1 MILSEQE
8 IATLGNQLR
17 NIHSRLNFF
26 PSKNDLLLELP
37 EQLMTIKY
45 LKDDDCVL
53 ELGGS
58 LGRNSCVINSVLKNK
73 SNHVVIEPSKE
84 ELVTLAQ
91 NRDVNNLGF
100 HIENSAISACRLF
113 SAGWETYKE
122 QRANT
127 VECATISY
135 DNLKQ
140 KYPIDFNVLIIDC
153 EGHIV
158 DMMKSFPNMLD
169 NIRLLIIEHDFISE
183 DDLEWFK
190 NHMAEKNYVIDSVIR
205 KDASIGPGMNWCC
218 GIPSDVMFIS
228 AWIKK

>member
-1 MILSEQE
+1 MILSKQE
-8 IATLGNQLR
+8 IDTLGNQLR

-26 PSKNDLLLELP
+26 PSRSDLLGELP
-37 EQLMTIKY
+37 EQLMAIKY

-73 SNHVVIEPSKE
+73 SNQVVVEPSKQ

-100 HIENSAISACRLF
+100 HIENTAICDHELLIDDWLSPLAVQPKLKVDTITF
-113 SAGWETYKE
+113 DNFKE
-122 QRANT
+122 
-127 VECATISY
+127 
-135 DNLKQ
+135 
-140 KYPIDFNVLIIDC
+140 KYPLNFNVLIIDC

-158 DMMKSFPNMLD
+158 DMMKSFPNILD
-169 NIRLLIIEHDFISE
+169 NIRLLIIEHDFTSE
-183 DDLEWFK
+183 EDLKWFN
-190 NHMAEKNYVIDSVIR
+190 NHMTENNYVMDSVIN
-205 KDASIGPGMNWCC
+205 KESSIGPGMDWPW
-218 GIPSDVMFIS
+218 GVLTDEIFVS